1 MKGRVPQPS
10 QIPAS
15 NDGASNTPE
24 RCTGLQTVAKTTVV
38 KQSRSSETRHRI
50 IAAAREL
57 FLAKGFDG
65 TSVAEICRLAGV
77 SNGALFHQF
86 PTKEDLGFAVYT
98 LVRRDFWGR
107 VMAAMTEPDDPLDGV
122 EAAVRAAF
130 AFQRDDP
137 GGAAFMFDVSGS
149 KWIEDFADQSQ
160 VVHDIVS
167 SRGLAWAEPHATCS
181 GRCLCGAGFRGS
193 AMDGA
198 DVPDRH
204 ECRTVRHHCRA
215 DADLRPARLY
225 PAIAWC

>member
-1 MKGRVPQPS
+1 M
-10 QIPAS
+10 
-15 NDGASNTPE
+15 
-24 RCTGLQTVAKTTVV
+24 

-122 EAAVRAAF
+122 EAAVR
-130 AFQRDDP
+130 
-137 GGAAFMFDVSGS
+137 
-149 KWIEDFADQSQ
+149 
-160 VVHDIVS
+160 
-167 SRGLAWAEPHATCS
+167 
-181 GRCLCGAGFRGS
+181 
-193 AMDGA
+193 
-198 DVPDRH
+198 
-204 ECRTVRHHCRA
+204 
-215 DADLRPARLY
+215 
-225 PAIAWC
+225 